1 MRQWLTLKLALIACL
16 SLGLWAL
23 QWLFP
28 LFYVSDWQTTIQI
41 AVCLLLVETLVQPI
55 IQLFI
60 APVNWLSLGL
70 LGLTI
75 RFLLTGIT
83 IALAFQALPTVGF
96 KAPPHWLTL
105 LQVVGLYAFWV
116 SVCLT
121 LLNPRKK

>member
-1 MRQWLTLKLALIACL
+1 MLQWLMLKLALIVCL
-16 SLGLWAL
+16 GLGLWAL

-55 IQLFI
+55 VQLFI
-60 APVNWLSLGL
+60 TPVNWFSLGL

-96 KAPPHWLTL
+96 KAPPQWLIL

-121 LLNPRKK
+121 VFHQRRK